1 MSRAWVAGQS
11 TCSPTSVRAMVPKQP
26 PPWILN
32 WSASC
37 ICTRSTAA
45 SCSRP
50 FTTWH
55 SCHPPPPPKMWTSTR
70 RPSGKQWG
78 NSGGSSWAPAPQG
91 FSCRIRQLGQGY
103 HAAGFAAK
111 TRAVASQ
118 LVQAP
123 PTGCGGAL
131 EDEMSITP
139 IGQPCPKV
147 SVASL
152 HDKKLRHEP
161 ITCLTAYDYPSAR
174 LVDEA
179 GIDVILVGDSL
190 AQVVLGY
197 DSTLPVT
204 MEEMLHH
211 TRAVRRAVKRAF
223 LLADMPYASYH
234 VTAEEAVRNATQFIK
249 YGGAEAV
256 KLEGGEK
263 RIEIVHRLVD
273 AEIPARGHI
282 GLTPQSVNA
291 MGGYKVQGKTL
302 KAIEQLMRDAVA
314 LDEAG
319 VCSMVLEGI
328 PREVAA
334 MITAEVNAPT
344 IGIGAGPE
352 CDGQI
357 LVI

>member
-1 MSRAWVAGQS
+1 
-11 TCSPTSVRAMVPKQP
+11 
-26 PPWILN
+26 
-32 WSASC
+32 
-37 ICTRSTAA
+37 
-45 SCSRP
+45 
-50 FTTWH
+50 
-55 SCHPPPPPKMWTSTR
+55 
-70 RPSGKQWG
+70 
-78 NSGGSSWAPAPQG
+78 
-91 FSCRIRQLGQGY
+91 
-103 HAAGFAAK
+103 
-111 TRAVASQ
+111 
-118 LVQAP
+118 
-123 PTGCGGAL
+123 
-131 EDEMSITP
+131 MSIIP
-139 IGQPCPKV
+139 IGDNRHKV
-147 SVASL
+147 TIATL
-152 HDKKLRHEP
+152 AEKKSRREP
-161 ITCLTAYDYPSAR
+161 ITCLTAYDYATAR

-179 GIDVILVGDSL
+179 GIDMILVGDSL

-223 LLADMPYASYH
+223 LVADMPYASYH
-234 VTAEEAVRNATQFIK
+234 VSAEDAVRNATQFMK

-273 AEIPARGHI
+273 AEVPVMGHI

-314 LDEAG
+314 LDAAG

-334 MITAEVNAPT
+334 MITAEVTAPT

-352 CDGQI
+352 CDGQV
-357 LVI
+357 LVINDLVGLTFTQPAKFVRRYADVGTAIGEAIQAFKSDVTAGNYPSDAESYHLPKETLNSLEDLLSRKRAVR